1 MKPFE
6 SKTLSEKLN
15 HLLQLHR
22 GSLIRHLNE
31 AQPYLSART
40 YQAWQQLQE
49 LQDHRQQRTEQI
61 VYILDLLC
69 DSRPLP
75 NVYEQSVAFFHFLS
89 LDALLPHLLENL
101 NDIHQNAVSLLPCGH
116 ADIDL
121 QLKTLIQSLESDIQ
135 SVLKA
140 MQAISAMPLS
150 VD

>member
-6 SKTLSEKLN
+6 SDTLNEKLN

-31 AQPYLSART
+31 AQPYLSVRT
-40 YQAWQQLQE
+40 YQAWQQLQQ

-61 VYILDLLC
+61 THILDLSC

-75 NVYEQSVAFFHFLS
+75 NVFEQDVAFFHFLT

-101 NDIHQNAVSLLPCGH
+101 NEIHQNAVSLLPCGQ
-116 ADIDL
+116 AEIDL
-121 QLKTLIQSLESDIQ
+121 QLTTLIQSLESDIQ
-135 SVLKA
+135 SVVSA
-140 MQAISAMPLS
+140 TQAILAMPLS

>member
-6 SKTLSEKLN
+6 SDTLNEKLN

-31 AQPYLSART
+31 AQPYLSVRT
-40 YQAWQQLQE
+40 YQAWQQLQQ

-61 VYILDLLC
+61 THILDLLC

-75 NVYEQSVAFFHFLS
+75 NVFEQDVAFFHFLT

-101 NDIHQNAVSLLPCGH
+101 NEIHQNAVSLLPCGQ
-116 ADIDL
+116 AEIDL
-121 QLKTLIQSLESDIQ
+121 QLTTLIQSLESDIQ
-135 SVLKA
+135 SVVSA
-140 MQAISAMPLS
+140 TQAILAMPLS